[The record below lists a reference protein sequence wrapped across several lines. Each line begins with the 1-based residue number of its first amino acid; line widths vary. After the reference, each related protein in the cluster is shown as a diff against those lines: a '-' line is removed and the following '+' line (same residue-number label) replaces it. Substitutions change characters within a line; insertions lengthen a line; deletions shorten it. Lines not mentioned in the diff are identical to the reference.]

1 MEQAVNW
8 LPTAP
13 HTVDTPCG
21 TFDGCS
27 VDFES
32 VCRGAV
38 FFSAAIEHVGALFRR
53 VPWVTWQM
61 AGGGCTNRTC
71 RGSFRARVPP
81 GRPVVGLRQALP
93 SMCAVPQVVN
103 AGKIGKILIQR
114 DEATHQC
121 ARWLLGLCERHIA
134 QPFRSVPPG
143 FRPKLFYSKLPDDIA
158 SSFVFLLDPMMAERV
173 LSLSPMPD
181 PLHQSRHDAVCAGG
195 GRCARRTEHERSTT
209 VTGVPCY
216 GACIRAAEAQPA
228 AQRRTLQTAG
238 SAICAMEVRMRQGR
252 TRRRLRLSS
261 RFSLSRALN
270 HLPCSGP

>member
-1 MEQAVNW
+1 MSRRRPVFCGDRARQRTRPSRSVGDLADGRWWVYQSYVQGKLSSQA
-8 LPTAP
+8 
-13 HTVDTPCG
+13 
-21 TFDGCS
+21 
-27 VDFES
+27 
-32 VCRGAV
+32 
-38 FFSAAIEHVGALFRR
+38 SARS
-53 VPWVTWQM
+53 
-61 AGGGCTNRTC
+61 AGGRTAAGVC
-71 RGSFRARVPP
+71 VNVR
-81 GRPVVGLRQALP
+81 
-93 SMCAVPQVVN
+93 CAVSQVVN

-121 ARWLLGLCERHIA
+121 ARCQWLLGLCERHIA
-134 QPFRSVPPG
+134 HAFRSVPPG